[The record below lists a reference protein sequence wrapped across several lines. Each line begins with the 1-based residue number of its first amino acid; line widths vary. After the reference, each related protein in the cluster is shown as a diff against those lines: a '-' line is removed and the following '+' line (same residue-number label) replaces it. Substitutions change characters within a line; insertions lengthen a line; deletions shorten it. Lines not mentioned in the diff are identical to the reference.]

1 VLSLK
6 NSVYVQWA
14 AVKSTALVCIL

>member
-6 NSVYVQWA
+6 NSVYAQWA